1 MALKMIFSGF
11 SHFWR
16 TGMVLA
22 TAGLFCAPLFA
33 QVQMLGSGPAGAVRI
48 FNTDAAVLESQEARQ
63 DLPCTVVPIKPV
75 LGFDMRFHA
84 GYDVVVPLRE
94 LAGNEDMLT
103 MVFRVIPDNR
113 KEEPVYFIQR
123 IRVPSIE
130 EDAKGDA
137 YLQGTFDVGEGKY
150 HVDWL
155 MRDRAER
162 VCSSYWDVDASLP
175 ARDKQ
180 LDLTIPPATIEA
192 SEKEPFRDEPPV
204 EREQKGEALNVKVL
218 INFAPQN
225 SRAATLQP
233 LDTNALVSILRSIA
247 REPRIR
253 RFSIV
258 AFNLQEQRVIYRQ
271 DNADQVDFPSLGDA
285 LQTLNLGT
293 VDLQRLGQKRGDTEF
308 LTKLITDEMSVT
320 EKPDAIIFAGPKA
333 MVAEGISR
341 ETLKEVGDLEY
352 PVFYMNYNFNPQS
365 NPWRDA
371 IGNAVKFF
379 KGEEYTISR
388 PRDLFYAWKDIM
400 TRIVTFKF
408 TRRSAAST
416 SR

>member
-1 MALKMIFSGF
+1 
-11 SHFWR
+11 
-16 TGMVLA
+16 
-22 TAGLFCAPLFA
+22 
-33 QVQMLGSGPAGAVRI
+33 MLGSGPAGAVRI
-48 FNTDAAVLESQEARQ
+48 FNTDAAVLESQEERQ
-63 DLPCTVVPIKPV
+63 DLPCTVVPIKAL

-94 LAGNEDMLT
+94 LAGNDDLLT
-103 MVFRVIPDNR
+103 MVFRVVPENRPDDA
-113 KEEPVYFIQR
+113 VYFTQR
-123 IRVPSIE
+123 IKVPSIE
-130 EDAKGDA
+130 EDARGDA
-137 YLQGTFDVGEGKY
+137 YLQGSFDVGEGKY
-150 HVDWL
+150 RVDWL

-162 VCSSYWDVDASLP
+162 VCSSFWDVDASLP
-175 ARDKQ
+175 SRDKQ
-180 LDLTIPPATIEA
+180 LDLNIRPHAVEATER
-192 SEKEPFRDEPPV
+192 EPFRDEPPV
-204 EREQKGEALNVKVL
+204 EREPSGESLNVKVL

-247 REPRIR
+247 REPRIK

-271 DNADQVDFPSLGDA
+271 DNADQVDFPRLGDA
-285 LQTLNLGT
+285 LKSLNLGT
-293 VDLQRLGQKRGDTEF
+293 VDLKRLSQKRGDTEF
-308 LTKLITDEMSVT
+308 LTKLITDEMSVS

-333 MVAEGISR
+333 MVAEGIPR

-352 PVFYMNYNFNPQS
+352 PVFYMNYNFNPQA

-400 TRIVTFKF
+400 GRIVSFKF
-408 TRRSAAST
+408 TRRSADSM